1 MHRFPEQNFNFFLLL
16 DWSKSR
22 FPYLSGWQDVGNDV
36 IRAATREEGA
46 GSMPRNPGPN
56 IQTNQATVSSPRE
69 ELFTARLAQFSE
81 KDYSNSL
88 RKSYMQSTDF

>member
-1 MHRFPEQNFNFFLLL
+1 MRVMMSLGQQQEKREQGIWLETQVQAY
-16 DWSKSR
+16 K
-22 FPYLSGWQDVGNDV
+22 P
-36 IRAATREEGA
+36 
-46 GSMPRNPGPN
+46 
-56 IQTNQATVSSPRE
+56 NQATVSSPQE